1 MRRSL
6 LYMLAIVALFP
17 GRALWAQSP
26 DELRAV
32 RSALI
37 EEVTALMQ
45 ARVLP
50 VMQQWKSQFD
60 AAIPTR
66 DRALL
71 EQLRERYD
79 MVQANLN
86 NNLSAREAALNKE
99 EYGSVLTLRTLLEK
113 NFQIRQR
120 ILGDAAR
127 IAERNKKPFNALSS
141 RIDSSA
147 EEWRAAAM
155 RIFIDW
161 FTRHRHVITPAMN
174 GPLSDELAQV
184 MLSCKNIGLDQLAER
199 AHVAFLLWDGEDFT
213 PEARERGVPDSPLT
227 NCRPD
232 RSDIMLL
239 EPAVPNPFRDET
251 QIRFMLPA
259 PADVHVRVYDAR
271 GRTLKH
277 LLRDARPAGKHIVI
291 LTSEGMEPGAYHV
304 VLEAGERF
312 DVISVR
318 LLR

>member
-17 GRALWAQSP
+17 GRTLWAQSA
-26 DELRAV
+26 DELRTV

-60 AAIPTR
+60 AGIPTR

-79 MVQANLN
+79 MVQANLR
-86 NNLSAREAALNKE
+86 NNLSAREAALEKE
-99 EYGSVLTLRTLLEK
+99 DYGGVLTLRTLLEN

-120 ILGDAAR
+120 LLGDAAR
-127 IAERNKKPFNALSS
+127 IAERNKKPFNTLSA

-161 FTRHRHVITPAMN
+161 FTRHRQVITPAMN
-174 GPLSDELAQV
+174 GPLSDDLAQV

-199 AHVAFLLWDGEDFT
+199 AHVAFLLWDGQDFT

-239 EPAVPNPFRDET
+239 EPAVPNPFREET
-251 QIRFMLPA
+251 QIRFLLPA
-259 PADVHVRVYDAR
+259 PADVHVRVFDVR

-277 LLRDARPAGKHIVI
+277 LLRDARPAGKHMVT
-291 LTSEGMEPGAYHV
+291 LTSDGMEPGAYHV
-304 VLEAGERF
+304 VLKAGERF